1 MKKEKYQQPIRM
13 NFLLVLAQQPLFRLI
28 GAVLVLLITD
38 MKPVYGLVAGVVWLT
53 WVFLGFNIANSRHI
67 FF

>member
-1 MKKEKYQQPIRM
+1 M

-28 GAVLVLLITD
+28 GALLVLLITD
-38 MKPVYGLVAGVVWLT
+38 MKPVYGLVAGLVWLT
-53 WVFLGFNIANSRHI
+53 WVYLGVRSAGAGRNI

>member
-1 MKKEKYQQPIRM
+1 M
-13 NFLLVLAQQPLFRLI
+13 NFVIVLAQQPLFRLL

-38 MKPVYGLVAGVVWLT
+38 VKPVYGLIAALA
-53 WVFLGFNIANSRHI
+53 WVSWVYMGYKIHDSRHI

>member
-1 MKKEKYQQPIRM
+1 ME
-13 NFLLVLAQQPLFRLI
+13 FLLLLAQQPLFRLI

-38 MKPVYGLVAGVVWLT
+38 MKPMYGLIAFGVWLI
-53 WVFLGFNIANSRHI
+53 WVYIGLNYHRGRHI

>member
-1 MKKEKYQQPIRM
+1 ME
-13 NFLLVLAQQPLFRLI
+13 FLLLLAQQPLFRLL

-38 MKPVYGLVAGVVWLT
+38 MNPVYGLVAFGVWLA
-53 WVFLGFNIANSRHI
+53 WIYMGLHYHRGRSI